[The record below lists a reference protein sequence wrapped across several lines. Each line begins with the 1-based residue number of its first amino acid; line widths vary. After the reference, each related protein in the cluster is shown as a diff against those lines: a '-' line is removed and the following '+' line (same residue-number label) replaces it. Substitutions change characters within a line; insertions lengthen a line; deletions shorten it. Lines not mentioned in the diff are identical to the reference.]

1 MILLDTHI
9 WVWWVH
15 RDERLPARLPA
26 YLKRHERATLG
37 GSAISCLKVANQV
50 ERGRPTRISW
60 REGQRPSSY
69 LEQDPKRVMVTK
81 SANHKPTD

>member
-15 RDERLPARLPA
+15 RDERLPARLTA

-69 LEQDPKRVMVTK
+69 LEPDPKRVMVTK